1 LAVIPGDVRHETGT
15 RAGRKLSA
23 GAVRPGS
30 GRSASAARRQ
40 PGRPGKGDDNDGTY
54 PQQSSEER
62 DKAQARLADEERKQI
77 RHEARHERGEEG
89 QERLAEPRE
98 IAQGKPW
105 YRQPT
110 VGDAIRAAKWVTP

>member
-1 LAVIPGDVRHETGT
+1 MGLIHS
-15 RAGRKLSA
+15 RAPK
-23 GAVRPGS
+23 
-30 GRSASAARRQ
+30 
-40 PGRPGKGDDNDGTY
+40 K
-54 PQQSSEER
+54 R
-62 DKAQARLADEERKQI
+62 DKTQARLADEERKQI
-77 RHEARHERGEEG
+77 QHEARHERGEEG